1 MADGGTHGHA
11 RYRRSVDPIRP
22 VRPDELALLPAL
34 ELAADTMF
42 ESLGIGP
49 LPGPGTVE
57 EFAAALV
64 VLVAGDPPVGLC
76 RIDGDRR
83 RRPPRAALGPPRP
96 RPPRHRAGPSA
107 RRLWL
112 GRRRTATRELTL
124 ATYREV
130 SWNGPFYASEGFVE
144 VGPVDDWQVAHGL
157 EPEEPVMSRFGARV
171 LMSRTL

>member
-11 RYRRSVDPIRP
+11 GYRRLVDPIRP

-34 ELAADTMF
+34 ELAADTMLL
-42 ESLGIGP
+42 SLGIGP

-64 VLVAGDPPVGLC
+64 VLVSGDPPVGLC
-76 RIDGDRR
+76 RIDGIGDGAHLEQLSVHPDHGRR
-83 RRPPRAALGPPRP
+83 GIGRALL
-96 RPPRHRAGPSA
+96 RAGCGWAADQGYP
-107 RRLWL
+107 
-112 GRRRTATRELTL
+112 ELTL
-124 ATYREV
+124 ATYRDV

-157 EPEEPVMSRFGARV
+157 EPEEPVMSRFGTRV